1 MVVFLEGDH
10 SAQDEVLRG
19 LEQVFVQYI
28 STLGFR
34 HLLLERLVCVA
45 TLLWIMDNFSYYFVH
60 KQTDRQMSVWLFCF
74 FFFLNPFYKSSSF
87 DLSITYGQHNIIAIV
102 FCFFFSHILDFPSPD
117 FAASAWYRPQPQQ
130 YWFEDWF
137 CFQFALP
144 SHIISA
150 SDILYIIQV
159 RHKYYCIIICHYH
172 SVSLWFLLLF
182 NRVLLEDFSPFFCPL
197 WAWFKATM
205 LEGFCTFAVFWPRLL
220 A

>member
-1 MVVFLEGDH
+1 MR
-10 SAQDEVLRG
+10 S
-19 LEQVFVQYI
+19 
-28 STLGFR
+28 
-34 HLLLERLVCVA
+34 CVDWSRFSCSIF
-45 TLLWIMDNFSYYFVH
+45 LLWALGIFYLRDSSVWPLCYESWITFLIILFTN
-60 KQTDRQMSVWLFCF
+60 KQTDRQMSMWLFCF
-74 FFFLNPFYKSSSF
+74 FFNPFYKSSSF

-102 FCFFFSHILDFPSPD
+102 FFFLVFFSHILDFPSPD

-197 WAWFKATM
+197 WAWFKATT